1 MKSVLFFLLSTLLL
15 ADQVDSLDDPSV
27 PRFFF
32 PFGTDEG
39 DNVVRVENDASSPA
53 VYIST
58 GFPFLLGS
66 YSTVFVSIKLHYYI

>member
-1 MKSVLFFLLSTLLL
+1 MESVLFFLLSTLLL

-39 DNVVRVENDASSPA
+39 DNVVRVEYDASSPA
-53 VYIST
+53 VNTAT

-66 YSTVFVSIKLHYYI
+66 YSTVFVSIKPHYSI